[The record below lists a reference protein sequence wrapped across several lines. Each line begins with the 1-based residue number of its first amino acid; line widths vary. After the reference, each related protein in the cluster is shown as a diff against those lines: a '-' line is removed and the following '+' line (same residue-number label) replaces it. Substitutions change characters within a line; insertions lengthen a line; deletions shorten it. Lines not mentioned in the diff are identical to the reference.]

1 MDLDGAHGRRPARGR
16 LTEPAFAGVDAV
28 GPAFASAHHLIAG
41 IPGCPSRIG
50 IRFCPNSV
58 DTNYAAKAG

>member
-1 MDLDGAHGRRPARGR
+1 M
-16 LTEPAFAGVDAV
+16 